1 MDKEPIYD
9 MKAALQA
16 FGDVSVV
23 REALEVYLTEADGM
37 LKSMR
42 VALTEGN
49 QPEIRRI
56 VHWLRGGLSYL
67 HAPRV
72 RKACLELDERV
83 SENQGV
89 GAMEAFEALEQ
100 EMLELQKY
108 VQQEG
113 YGVSIGQTANS

>member
-83 SENQGV
+83 SEDRP
-89 GAMEAFEALEQ
+89 GAMEAFEVLEL

-113 YGVSIGQTANS
+113 YGVSVGQPATS

>member
-1 MDKEPIYD
+1 MDSEPIYD

-16 FGDVSVV
+16 FGDPSVV
-23 REALEVYLTEADGM
+23 SEALQVYLTEADGM
-37 LKSMR
+37 LKAMR

-72 RKACLELDERV
+72 RRACLELDDRLTEGRP
-83 SENQGV
+83 G
-89 GAMEAFEALEQ
+89 GWEAFEELER
-100 EMLELQKY
+100 EMKELERY
-108 VQQEG
+108 VQQQG
-113 YGVSIGQTANS
+113 YTTVNQS